1 MGDAYVWVA
10 DVDARPEEAAVLA
23 GRVMDWLERRGIVRS
38 ELTNCLTGDELGR
51 APGPYAARAV
61 TEDEVTAG
69 GVTADGVCGVGM
81 EIERRVYV
89 CAGFWTA
96 TCPACGATT
105 EPAERGPDVWTRAW
119 APLLDDLYAW
129 FGGTGP
135 GSGACV
141 RCGER
146 AEFTA
151 WAIEPP
157 VAVAHL
163 GLVLWNWPPLGESF
177 LDELSAVLGGHRLVT
192 GSTTA

>member
-10 DVDARPEEAAVLA
+10 DVDARAEEAAVLA
-23 GRVMDWLERRGIVRS
+23 GRVMDWLERRGVVEG
-38 ELTNCLTGDELGR
+38 ELTHCLLGDELGR
-51 APGPYAARAV
+51 APGPHAADAVTGNEVVARAG
-61 TEDEVTAG
+61 A
-69 GVTADGVCGVGM
+69 CGVGL

-89 CAGFWTA
+89 GAELWTA

-105 EPAERGPDVWTRAW
+105 ELADSGPDLWTRTW
-119 APLLDDLYAW
+119 APLADDLYAW

-146 AEFTA
+146 SAFLA
-151 WAIEPP
+151 WTTEPP

-163 GLVLWNWPPLGESF
+163 GLLLWNWPPLADRF
-177 LDELSAVLGGHRLVT
+177 LAELSEVLGGHRLVT
-192 GSTTA
+192 ATATV

>member
-10 DVDARPEEAAVLA
+10 DLDARPEEAAVLA
-23 GRVMDWLERRGIVRS
+23 GRVMDWLEHRGIVQG
-38 ELTNCLTGDELGR
+38 ELTNCLPGDELGR
-51 APGPYAARAV
+51 APGPHAARAV
-61 TEDEVTAG
+61 TEDEVTSGA
-69 GVTADGVCGVGM
+69 ACGVGM

-89 CAGFWTA
+89 CAGLWTA

-105 EPAERGPDVWTRAW
+105 EPADRGPDMWTRAW
-119 APLLDDLYAW
+119 APLLDDMYAW

-146 AEFTA
+146 SGFPA
-151 WAIEPP
+151 WTIDPP

-163 GLVLWNWPPLGESF
+163 GLVLWNWPPLAEPF
-177 LDELSAVLGGHRLVT
+177 LAELSAVLGGHRLVT
-192 GSTTA
+192 ARTTV